1 MAIPKKL
8 SQFLQFIVFTG
19 VGALILVLVY
29 RSQNAAYVAECALK
43 NIPPEQCSLF
53 EKLKSDF
60 AGVNYL
66 WILLVVVAYI
76 VSNIIRAH
84 RWLMLI
90 ETLGRKGNLANA
102 FFTIMVGYFANM
114 GLPRVGEVVRAGLF
128 ARYESI
134 GAEKVMGT
142 IVVDRILDLLSLLF
156 AILLVVVLQ
165 GNVLFDYFRNRLDD
179 SVLAQGWLY
188 FVILGFILL
197 LIFAYRFR
205 HIIKRW
211 NLYLKIHHLV
221 EGFRDGLRS
230 LKRTKRPWVLLLDTV
245 LIWLMYYLMMFLCFY
260 AFYPTAHLGAMA
272 GLMVFVFGGLGIVF
286 PSPGGMG
293 TFHMMV
299 ITALAIYGI
308 SGDDAFSFAN
318 IQYFSVQLFGTIL
331 FGAIGLIVLP
341 IINKRY
347 NRNVPIDP
355 SGAIEDI

>member
-1 MAIPKKL
+1 MRIPKRL
-8 SQFLQFIVFTG
+8 SQVLQFVLFTG
-19 VGALILVLVY
+19 VGAFILFYVY
-29 RSQNAAYVAECALK
+29 KSQNAAYVADCALK
-43 NIPPEQCSLF
+43 GIPDEECSLL

-60 AGVNYL
+60 AGANYG
-66 WILLVVVAYI
+66 WVALVIVAYLF
-76 VSNIIRAH
+76 SNLVRAH

-90 ETLGRKGNLANA
+90 HTLGRKGSLVNA

-114 GLPRVGEVVRAGLF
+114 GLPRVGEIVRAGLF

-156 AILLVVVLQ
+156 AIILVVILQ
-165 GNVLFDYFRNRLDD
+165 GDVLWDFFGNQLKN
-179 SVLAQGWLY
+179 SILAEGWLY
-188 FVILGFILL
+188 FLVGGLILL
-197 LIFAYRFR
+197 LVAVYRFR
-205 HIIKRW
+205 HVIKRW

-230 LKRTKRPWVLLLDTV
+230 LKRVERPWLLLADTV
-245 LIWLMYYLMMFLCFY
+245 LIWLMYYLMMFLCFK
-260 AFYPTAHLGAMA
+260 AFEPTTHLGAMA

-293 TFHMMV
+293 TFHAMV

-308 SGDDAFSFAN
+308 HGDDAFSFAN

-331 FGAIGLIVLP
+331 IGIVGLIILP
-341 IINKRY
+341 IINKKA
-347 NRNVPIDP
+347 NINVPVDP
-355 SGAIEDI
+355 AGTI